1 MKSRHDDSP
10 DLPSLPSGFPLSK
23 SYSLIQRFRIGR
35 KIGVGYAIALG
46 ISTLGTVI
54 GLVVGAHIQNQV
66 EAELDRLRRVEDFS
80 IDLQLAVLD
89 VRSNEQR
96 LMTQLMRPDIPFQY
110 SLSKLRLNQAQV
122 RLSNFEYAI
131 QDIETNPALWGR
143 GAGVAAYLADQTH
156 FVEEYLAQLEAL
168 MGDEFALSSERNP
181 EEVEQALQEM
191 VVSDTT
197 RRLDEFASQLNEL
210 LIITQRLEDEANRQL
225 ERAELLRFQIL
236 LGSMLTS
243 GGLAIFFAT
252 YTSRAIARPIR
263 AVTEFAHRVTEDVNF
278 DQQLPVTTSDETGV
292 LAYALNKLVGRVKDL
307 LIAQRESLE
316 RQNQLQ
322 KEQLV
327 QAEKMSSLGRMLAG
341 IAHEINNPVNFMY
354 GNLDHTH
361 RYVSDLFRLIHTY
374 EAEVEDTPAGVA
386 QLSTD
391 IDLAFLEDD
400 LPKVLQS
407 MKVGADRTRQI
418 VLGLKNFARMD
429 DDLPQA
435 VNLISCIDSTLLI
448 LNNRIKH
455 GVRIIREYNDAPL
468 IEGYGGLLYQ
478 VFMNLMSNAL
488 DALDDKKASLSKAEA
503 ESWDP
508 TITISI
514 QCDELDHLTVTVTD
528 NGCGIVEEKISRVF
542 DEFYTSKPIGVGT
555 GLGLSITR
563 EIIEKKHNGTIRC
576 ISQVGQ
582 GTTFLI
588 ALSVRHIMIDQVQ
601 RERLAEARDIS
612 PV

>member
-1 MKSRHDDSP
+1 
-10 DLPSLPSGFPLSK
+10 
-23 SYSLIQRFRIGR
+23 
-35 KIGVGYAIALG
+35 
-46 ISTLGTVI
+46 
-54 GLVVGAHIQNQV
+54 
-66 EAELDRLRRVEDFS
+66 
-80 IDLQLAVLD
+80 
-89 VRSNEQR
+89 SNEQR

-131 QDIETNPALWGR
+131 QDIATDPELWGR
-143 GAGVAAYLADQTH
+143 GAGVAAYLADQIH
-156 FVEEYLAQLEAL
+156 FVDAYLAQLEAL
-168 MGDEFALSSERNP
+168 MGDEFALSSQRNP

-278 DQQLPVTTSDETGV
+278 DQQLLVTTSDETGV
-292 LAYALNKLVGRVKDL
+292 LAYSLNKLIGRVKDL

-354 GNLDHTH
+354 GNLAHTN

-386 QLSTD
+386 QLSTE

-435 VNLISCIDSTLLI
+435 VNLTACIDSTLLI

-455 GVRIIREYNDAPL
+455 GVRLIREYNDVPL

-488 DALDDKKASLSKAEA
+488 DALDEKKAALPKAEVGA
-503 ESWDP
+503 WEP
-508 TITISI
+508 TIAISV
-514 QCDELDHLTVTVTD
+514 QCDEPDHVTVTVTD
-528 NGCGIVEEKISRVF
+528 NGCGIAAEKLARVF

-576 ISQVGQ
+576 VSQVGQ
-582 GTTFLI
+582 GTTFIL
-588 ALSVRHIMIDQVQ
+588 ALSVRHIMIDQIQ
-601 RERLAEARDIS
+601 RERLAGARNSS